1 MALLKVRPVVGA
13 RRQPRAPTN
22 DVEASA
28 RDGGVL
34 PTSRCRGAAVTPA
47 DRLAEIR
54 ARAEAADEGPWYISD
69 LDVAWEDH
77 KPIVARLDASVI
89 TRHLPSHPP
98 TRTSNNAEFLV
109 HCVEDV
115 PYLLERVAALEKVAE
130 AARFEHPYYRDRHT
144 TLECALDALEKP

>member
-1 MALLKVRPVVGA
+1 M
-13 RRQPRAPTN
+13 
-22 DVEASA
+22 
-28 RDGGVL
+28 
-34 PTSRCRGAAVTPA
+34 TPA

-115 PYLLERVAALEKVAE
+115 PYLLERVAALEKVAR
-130 AARFEHPYYRDRHT
+130 AARSIVRTQCACSSHEKP
-144 TLECALDALEKP
+144 LVVVLAALDALEQP